1 MPDRFLRCYTKRD
14 FVMKLQD
21 MIKAYIDEGY
31 DTVQAQARVS
41 QDVVILNIAASPL
54 NRNVTIK
61 GGVVMHNL
69 SHDNRRATQD
79 IDFDFVHYALSNDS
93 IRSFIEKISSKDFKL
108 EIIGEIE
115 ELQQQDYHGKRVHI
129 EITDAEGTSI
139 KAKMDI
145 GVHKNLSIEQD
156 EYCFDIAYLD
166 DGPTLLINSKEQMFT
181 EKLRSILKFG
191 PTSTRYKDIFDMY
204 YLAQLSG
211 MNWDKLRECMKLLIL
226 DDPGMRENKPEEM
239 MWRIKR
245 TLSNRSYRQKLSR
258 ARKNWLDVDSETVL
272 AQLEQFLEN
281 VLMKSKNE

>member
-1 MPDRFLRCYTKRD
+1 MPDRFLRCYTKGD

-21 MIKAYIDEGY
+21 MIKAYIGEGY

-54 NRNVTIK
+54 KRNVTIK

-79 IDFDFVHYALSNDS
+79 IDFDFVHYALSDDS
-93 IRSFIEKISSKDFKL
+93 IKSFIEKISSKDFKL

-129 EITDAEGTSI
+129 EITDTEGTSI
-139 KAKMDI
+139 KTKMDI
-145 GVHKNLSIEQD
+145 GVHKNLSLEQD

-211 MNWDKLRECMKLLIL
+211 MNWDKLRECIKLLIL

-245 TLSNRSYRQKLSR
+245 TLSNRSYRQKLSH
-258 ARKNWLDVDSETVL
+258 ARKNWLDVDSKTVL

-281 VLMKSKNE
+281 VLMKSQK

>member
-1 MPDRFLRCYTKRD
+1 MPDRFLRCYTKGN

-31 DTVQAQARVS
+31 DMVQAQARVS

-54 NRNVTIK
+54 KRNVTIK
-61 GGVVMHNL
+61 GGVVMHNI

-79 IDFDFVHYALSNDS
+79 IDFDFVHYALSDDS

-108 EIIGEIE
+108 EIIGKIE

-211 MNWDKLRECMKLLIL
+211 MNWDKLRECIKMLIP

-272 AQLEQFLEN
+272 VQLEQFLEN
-281 VLMKSKNE
+281 VLMNSKK